1 MKSLY
6 ILILSAVISLTAS
19 SCNPVWVS
27 TDYDTHTDFTAY
39 KSFAFYKT
47 GIDKAPISE
56 LDKRRI
62 LRAIDQEMQA
72 KGFTKSEQP
81 DLLVSIYTKA
91 RQRVDVY
98 DPHWYPYYYG
108 PYYRSQVAQYTEGTL
123 FIDIIDKKAGSLI
136 WQGAGTGYISL
147 SGKPEKR
154 DAQITRFV
162 HEVMNKFPP
171 K

>member
-1 MKSLY
+1 
-6 ILILSAVISLTAS
+6 V
-19 SCNPVWVS
+19 N
-27 TDYDTHTDFTAY
+27 TDYDTQTDFSAY

-62 LRAIDQEMQA
+62 LRAIDKEMQA

-108 PYYRSQVAQYTEGTL
+108 PYYRSLVAQYRELTL
-123 FIDIIDKKAGSLI
+123 FIYIFDIKAGRLL

-147 SGKPEKR
+147 SRKPKKR
-154 DAQITRFV
+154 DAQINRFV
-162 HEVMNKFPP
+162 HEILNKFPP
-171 K
+171 Q